1 MQEKENSRQ
10 KFVENIRQWITLDNQ
25 SKELWK
31 NMKEIREKKRK
42 NCEEIH
48 FFANQNGLQKTRIDV
63 SDGTLQFIEKKESS
77 SLSLQYVESSL
88 AKFMNEADVKTIMTY
103 IRENRPSKLVREI
116 SRTYTNNKTNKED
129 KEEDKEENEEIDELR

>member
-10 KFVENIRQWITLDNQ
+10 QFVENIRQWITLDTQ
-25 SKELWK
+25 SKELWR

-48 FFANQNGLQKTRIDV
+48 FFANHNGLQKTRIDI

-103 IRENRPSKLVREI
+103 IRENRPSKIVREI
-116 SRTYTNNKTNKED
+116 SRTYTNKTNKED
-129 KEEDKEENEEIDELR
+129 KEDKEENEEIDELLR